1 MLPFEVDHRFTRLV
15 WALTFVSFMVSA
27 TTRMLETLLPPIAE
41 GLGASLLDMGIVI
54 GAFSVGYGLVQP
66 LTALLADRYG
76 KLRLVSGFML
86 VAGLFTWISAR
97 SISVNELAF
106 LRFLSGSSLGA
117 CIALSLAYIGEF
129 VVFDRR
135 QNVISRFLTG
145 ILMGQIF
152 GASVAGLLSQSMSWR
167 EVFHVFGVLTS
178 LSGLTLALMIFYK
191 QAIDSKTSTRVG
203 LGIYWRIAT
212 SACARPILFIGFL
225 EGVFFFSAFAFVASF
240 LRDSLGWDYLSIGL
254 TMTWY
259 GFGGAAYALLSRK
272 ICSYINSRQRILVS
286 GLLLSSSYLFFPWL
300 SSTTSFFLC
309 FSCIGFGFYMLHL
322 ILQTEATEMYPD
334 ARGAAMCMF
343 ALFIFLGQSVGA
355 PAFAYMIHEFQ
366 YPISYSVSALSCF
379 ALALIFRRQ
388 QAR

>member
-54 GAFSVGYGLVQP
+54 GAFSVGYGIVQP

-152 GASVAGLLSQSMSWR
+152 GA
-167 EVFHVFGVLTS
+167 
-178 LSGLTLALMIFYK
+178 
-191 QAIDSKTSTRVG
+191 
-203 LGIYWRIAT
+203 
-212 SACARPILFIGFL
+212 
-225 EGVFFFSAFAFVASF
+225 
-240 LRDSLGWDYLSIGL
+240 
-254 TMTWY
+254 
-259 GFGGAAYALLSRK
+259 
-272 ICSYINSRQRILVS
+272 
-286 GLLLSSSYLFFPWL
+286 
-300 SSTTSFFLC
+300 
-309 FSCIGFGFYMLHL
+309 
-322 ILQTEATEMYPD
+322 
-334 ARGAAMCMF
+334 
-343 ALFIFLGQSVGA
+343 
-355 PAFAYMIHEFQ
+355 
-366 YPISYSVSALSCF
+366 
-379 ALALIFRRQ
+379 
-388 QAR
+388 